1 VIKLPIVEEKNKT
14 MYSIENNFLKIAIT
28 QKGAE
33 LTSLFNKETNT
44 EMLWQGDPEIWA
56 RTKRWLSYS

>member
-44 EMLWQGDPEIWA
+44 EML
-56 RTKRWLSYS
+56 